1 MFRRWNPRLQ
11 IKENHLA
18 LEPLSSV
25 EEVAA
30 KTGEEIVSE
39 QDIALANAMIEAASA
54 QVRLH
59 GQAWPSKATAHPI
72 AIVVTTAAA
81 ARGYLNPSG
90 YAVERSDS
98 VTLQRADM
106 YAADVELTPY
116 ERSMLKQAGSG
127 VATVRS
133 TPITLGKERF
143 VPRSR
148 RGRDPFGRARRRQEA
163 AVVVNDGNETPFQFF
178 AEEDPEYG
186 TPFREGG

>member
-1 MFRRWNPRLQ
+1 MVP
-11 IKENHLA
+11 
-18 LEPLSSV
+18 EPLSTV

-30 KTGEEIVSE
+30 KTGEEITSS
-39 QDIALANAMIEAASA
+39 QDVALAYAMIEAASA

-59 GQAWPSKATAHPI
+59 GQAWPDRATAHPI
-72 AIVVTTAAA
+72 AVVVATAAA

-90 YAVERSDS
+90 FAMERSDS

-116 ERSMLKQAGSG
+116 ERAMLKQAASG
-127 VATVRS
+127 VATVS
-133 TPITLGKERF
+133 SAPITLGKERF

-148 RGRDPFGRARRRQEA
+148 RGRRPFGFTRRQQEA

-178 AEEDPEYG
+178 SEEDPEWG
-186 TPFREGG
+186 TSFKEG